1 MNSNFLSKKSTNS
14 NLDSSKKE
22 EFFDPNDENIKKE
35 ILYMIAQYLDECGFR
50 NSAQIL
56 SEEANFSSDH
66 SVRKENLIKL
76 KNALKEG
83 DWSKVETLQIDKFQN
98 PRFVYQ
104 LYRYHFIEILNTG
117 DFNTALQFLSSRLR
131 PYKAFEDPKGDF
143 HSLCTLLVDASGTTQ
158 IKLPSL
164 AECQKKLIEF
174 IDDSVAEFVV
184 PSKELKNHPNRL
196 FHLIQQAVS
205 LQLSSYSRGVVK
217 SIVDD
222 FKPAILPS
230 TSFRALPKVHNG
242 TIKTLSIIPNTTTM
256 LSGGSDSNIVIW
268 NLKQRMKNAILKGH
282 KGRIWSIS
290 AKSPQIAVSASGDG
304 TVRLWNL
311 QTRDTKYIYEYGQ
324 NDVYSVDLNTQCNKF
339 ITGGFDRTFDLVDIE
354 TGKTV
359 FKRNQHQASI
369 TSVLFDPSG
378 DMAVTGGKD
387 LAIKIWDLRN
397 AMVVRE
403 LSPIL
408 GEVTSVAA
416 DSSFS
421 HILGSTKNSSHRIW
435 DLRMTETVILLRGH
449 QNGSKHFVRASF
461 GPDERTVLSGSD
473 DGKLYVF
480 GATSGKILEVLDGH
494 PKGSYGMAFCDQTK
508 QFVSWGEDDCILTW
522 DMKENCKN

>member
-1 MNSNFLSKKSTNS
+1 M
-14 NLDSSKKE
+14 
-22 EFFDPNDENIKKE
+22 
-35 ILYMIAQYLDECGFR
+35 
-50 NSAQIL
+50 
-56 SEEANFSSDH
+56 
-66 SVRKENLIKL
+66 
-76 KNALKEG
+76 
-83 DWSKVETLQIDKFQN
+83 
-98 PRFVYQ
+98 
-104 LYRYHFIEILNTG
+104 
-117 DFNTALQFLSSRLR
+117 
-131 PYKAFEDPKGDF
+131 
-143 HSLCTLLVDASGTTQ
+143 DASGNSQ

-164 AECQKKLIEF
+164 SECQQKLIEF
-174 IDDSVAEFVV
+174 IDDAVSEFVV
-184 PSKELKNHPNRL
+184 PLKELKMHPNRL
-196 FHLIQQAVS
+196 FHLMQQAVS
-205 LQLSSYSRGVVK
+205 LQLSRYSRGVVK

-222 FKPAILPS
+222 FMPAILPS
-230 TSFRALPKVHNG
+230 PPSRPLPKVHSG
-242 TIKTLSIIPNTTTM
+242 SIKTLSIIPNTTTM

-268 NLKQRMKNAILKGH
+268 NIKQRMKNAILKGH

-290 AKSPQIAVSASGDG
+290 SKSPKIAASASGDG

-311 QTRDTKYIYEYGQ
+311 QSRDTKYIYEYGH
-324 NDVYSVDLNTQCNKF
+324 NDVYSVDMNAQCTRF
-339 ITGGFDRTFDLVDIE
+339 ITGGFDRSFDLVDIE
-354 TGKTV
+354 TGRAI
-359 FKRNQHQASI
+359 FRRNEHQASI

-403 LSPIL
+403 LTPIL
-408 GEVTSVAA
+408 AEVTSVAA

-449 QNGSKHFVRASF
+449 QNGSKHFIRACF

-480 GATSGKILEVLDGH
+480 GATSGKILEVFDGH
-494 PKGSYGMAFCDQTK
+494 PKGSYGMAYCDQTK

-522 DMKENCKN
+522 DMQGK